1 MKKSI
6 SYIFVI
12 LSGVCWGC
20 IGLSN
25 RLLAQAG
32 MGLGNRVFVRNFGT
46 LVVLTVVFG
55 LLHRGVFHI
64 KWKHLPIF
72 LGSGLVSI
80 LLLSIVYFQCQTL
93 CSLSVAAIL
102 LYLAPSFVVIIS
114 AVLWKTPLTARKL
127 AALGI
132 SLVGCVL
139 VSGVL
144 GGGAAASLPGIT
156 LGVASGL
163 CYASYTVFAHYGM
176 AHYSSY
182 TMLYWTF
189 LVAGLGS
196 VFLADFPALGPVL
209 QQPKGVWGCVLVIVV
224 ATALPYY
231 LYTKGLEGLESGKAS
246 IITNIEPVVET
257 LMGVVVFHEKMSV
270 WSVLGVVCV
279 LGAVMLLA
287 GGKEADGAKQRA

>member
-6 SYIFVI
+6 SYIFI
-12 LSGVCWGC
+12 LLSGICWGC

-25 RLLAQAG
+25 RMLTQMG

-55 LLHRGVFHI
+55 LLHREVFRI
-64 KWKHLPIF
+64 KLRHLPIF

-102 LYLAPSFVVIIS
+102 LYLAPSFVVLIS
-114 AVLWKTPLTARKL
+114 AVLWKTPLTGRKL

-144 GGGAAASLPGIT
+144 GGGATASLPGIA

-182 TMLYWTF
+182 TMIYWTF
-189 LVAGLGS
+189 LV
-196 VFLADFPALGPVL
+196 
-209 QQPKGVWGCVLVIVV
+209 K
-224 ATALPYY
+224 
-231 LYTKGLEGLESGKAS
+231 
-246 IITNIEPVVET
+246 
-257 LMGVVVFHEKMSV
+257 
-270 WSVLGVVCV
+270 
-279 LGAVMLLA
+279 
-287 GGKEADGAKQRA
+287 